1 MSSNQLYSLPHS
13 FSTLTNLKQL
23 DLSSNYFDSYPE
35 AVNKL
40 TNLVELN
47 FSYNDLS
54 IIPESIAN
62 LINLQKLN
70 LCTNKLSGTLP
81 GYLSQLK
88 ALKRLD
94 IRYNYISNVDVLGII
109 PNLEVAYASK
119 NAISTFS
126 DQMKCLRLLHFDRNP
141 ITELKFNTQMQML
154 SVLDLSRAKITA
166 FPAEFV
172 EKVPNIE
179 N

>member
-1 MSSNQLYSLPHS
+1 M
-13 FSTLTNLKQL
+13 
-23 DLSSNYFDSYPE
+23 
-35 AVNKL
+35 
-40 TNLVELN
+40 ELN

-62 LINLQKLN
+62 LINLQKF

-119 NAISTFS
+119 
-126 DQMKCLRLLHFDRNP
+126 
-141 ITELKFNTQMQML
+141 MQSQH
-154 SVLDLSRAKITA
+154 SVIK
-166 FPAEFV
+166 
-172 EKVPNIE
+172 
-179 N
+179 